1 MLPRDPMILLSYVNT
16 RLRNTGM
23 TLSVF
28 CAEENADEQELRK
41 TLAGVGFEYDP
52 ARNQFV

>member
-16 RLRNTGM
+16 RLRNTG
-23 TLSVF
+23 LSLNAF
-28 CAEENADEQELRK
+28 CAEEGIDAGTLCR
-41 TLAGVGFEYDP
+41 TLAEVGFEYDP